1 MSNKKN
7 KKNNKKVGSLERK
20 NQRYGYIFIA
30 PWLAGFLI
38 FVLYP
43 LVQSFY
49 FSLNNILLL
58 PNKRLFVYTGLNNY
72 RDVWLKDMY
81 FIERL
86 LGFIIETLLRTPVI
100 VVFALIIAILIN
112 KNIKFKG
119 FFRTIYF
126 LPVIVA
132 SGPVIEELNKQGATA
147 VPMMNVGLIQN
158 IIGQALPR
166 WLSSPI
172 VSLFSQI
179 IMILWYSGVQILIFL
194 AALQKVDPSL
204 YEAAKIDGGSG
215 WECFWKITLPTIKP
229 MLFLN
234 AIYTVVSLANSQQNE
249 IINLIYSNMFNA
261 TRGYGFASAMAWMYA
276 IIVTLILVIVFLF
289 FREKEKIPKEKKRRR
304 YS

>member
-1 MSNKKN
+1 MGKK
-7 KKNNKKVGSLERK
+7 KNKKVGSLERK

-30 PWLAGFLI
+30 PWLVGFLI

-43 LVQSFY
+43 LIQSFY
-49 FSLNNILLL
+49 FSLNNIRLL
-58 PNKRLFVYTGLNNY
+58 PNQRLFVYVGLNNY

>member
-1 MSNKKN
+1 MSKKKN

-49 FSLNNILLL
+49 FSLNNIRLL

-261 TRGYGFASAMAWMYA
+261 TRVYGFASAMAWMYA

>member
-1 MSNKKN
+1 MSKKKN

-49 FSLNNILLL
+49 FSLNNIRLL